1 MKKFIALVLAMLM
14 VVSCVCIV
22 SAEDAATT
30 TTKTLYECLGGKVGK
45 LNYEVKTNVLAK
57 SSNATTYAGLID
69 VYASDDARSYDLKA
83 VVDMSGVKNLVALS
97 KAKAEKKGYTGTFDD
112 LKVSGKFT
120 VTVTLPEGVTVPDLT
135 AKAEGEAKAAFTYD
149 DAKILTAETPV
160 VSEEVKTI
168 SVTFN
173 VKEGATAKD
182 IDEFGKEF
190 ALYINGITVKGLG
203 SFEFT
208 GTMKGLTSISE
219 TTVTKNDEGTDTS
232 VDTEVYVIN
241 YTAVDDAD
249 DDNTPTLVIKH
260 KKKTSSSSTG
270 NSITPSTSTKKD
282 DTDSKKDDKKDENTS
297 SSKVEVST
305 SGSTATVKDVTSDTI
320 KDEKE
325 ITIDTTDSK
334 KEIDT
339 VKIGTDSVKNI
350 AESDVEK
357 VEIKLSDATVTVSD
371 EAINEISEKA
381 EGKDVEITVNTEAKL
396 NDKQSEAVKE
406 LGDVK
411 TVEASIKS
419 DNKEISGT
427 VTVSTGYEAKEN
439 EIVLA
444 ATVDEEGNVEN
455 IPVSYKDGKVEFDAE
470 AGSSVVVWSVPAEK
484 AFVLTIDKHEAGVFG
499 KEEKNDVAPKIV
511 KDRTMLPARFVAEK
525 LGATVEWD
533 AEKQEVTVKKDD
545 ITIVIT
551 IGSVDAKINGED
563 VKLDSE
569 AFIENDRT
577 YTPIRFIA
585 EALGAKVD
593 WNGATSQV
601 VITK

>member
-22 SAEDAATT
+22 SAEDATTT

-149 DAKILTAETPV
+149 VADILTVGTP
-160 VSEEVKTI
+160 EFNKDEKTI
-168 SVTFN
+168 TVDVTVN
-173 VKEGATAKD
+173 EGATAED
-182 IDEFGKEF
+182 IDEFDKEF
-190 ALYINGITVKGLG
+190 ALFINGITVKGLG

-208 GTMKGLTSISE
+208 GTMTGSTTIKE
-219 TTVTKNDEGTDTS
+219 TTTEGEGEEAKT

-282 DTDSKKDDKKDENTS
+282 DTDSKKDDKKDENTSS